1 MPKESK
7 ELSRIEI
14 LQKEQL
20 VLAKERTILAFMQ
33 IGLTSIGVG
42 VIIAK
47 FFDDFIFRTIGY
59 LLIIVGG
66 LEAYESTRRLRKKQK
81 EMEELKKELRVS

>member
-20 VLAKERTILAFMQ
+20 VLAKERTILSFMQ

-42 VIIAK
+42 VIIVK

-66 LEAYESTRRLRKKQK
+66 FEAFESTRRLRKKQK

>member
-33 IGLTSIGVG
+33 VGLASIGVG
-42 VIIAK
+42 VIIVK
-47 FFDDFIFRTIGY
+47 FFDDMIFRAIGY
-59 LLIIVGG
+59 LLVIVGG

-81 EMEELKKELRVS
+81 EMEELKKELRTS